1 MSDTLI
7 ALLPFGL
14 FVFGGLCIIAYVLHT
29 QLGYIFASLCMLHD
43 QLQTIAETEGLCS
56 GCAGLE
62 EN

>member
-1 MSDTLI
+1 MSSLAI
-7 ALLPFGL
+7 VLAIMGAAVAVGLLG
-14 FVFGGLCIIAYVLHT
+14 IAYVLHT

-43 QLQTIAETEGLCS
+43 QLQTIAESEGLCE

>member
-1 MSDTLI
+1 MSSLAMVLAIIGGCI
-7 ALLPFGL
+7 ALGL
-14 FVFGGLCIIAYVLHT
+14 LGIAYVLHT